1 MPYNLK
7 IGSNTVRA
15 LRFAVVG
22 ELVQVLYK
30 YLIQVHYKI
39 VCKKNKPRV
48 IYQIMEDIPSVNGK
62 L

>member
-22 ELVQVLYK
+22 KLVQVLYK
-30 YLIQVHYKI
+30 YLTQVHYKI
-39 VCKKNKPRV
+39 V
-48 IYQIMEDIPSVNGK
+48 
-62 L
+62 